1 MISLSPPPV
10 PVPATSERLH
20 NFKHCSHYHNPGT
33 LLPVFA
39 APRLISGPLHSGI
52 ARERAPTTV
61 RAMWGT
67 DGTSNAIHVS
77 VDMES
82 ADKERLYAAV
92 NMSSQEMDIF
102 PPSCMLHVC
111 IDRLSVV
118 HIHYSRCSDFRH
130 VWVVNGGQKH
140 RMMHHQKAGGMGMT
154 GWPTWSPGG
163 DQDGFPW
170 GQLEIGENLMLSEA
184 GCHQPCGAPWAWH
197 IHDIKMMNV

>member
-1 MISLSPPPV
+1 MV
-10 PVPATSERLH
+10 
-20 NFKHCSHYHNPGT
+20 

-92 NMSSQEMDIF
+92 NMSSQEMDI
-102 PPSCMLHVC
+102 PTLLYAACLYRPT
-111 IDRLSVV
+111 LSGTYS
-118 HIHYSRCSDFRH
+118 YSRCSDFRH
-130 VWVVNGGQKH
+130 VWVVIGGQKH
-140 RMMHHQKAGGMGMT
+140 RMMHHQKAGGLGMT
-154 GWPTWSPGG
+154 G
-163 DQDGFPW
+163 
-170 GQLEIGENLMLSEA
+170 
-184 GCHQPCGAPWAWH
+184 
-197 IHDIKMMNV
+197 